1 MQRRQLLQLMG
12 LSGLLSVSPF
22 TWSTI
27 SGKANSDKLWLVMY
41 ANAGWDPVSFCNPRS
56 GDYVTTNG
64 QGVSNSRG
72 RMSGYPDTF
81 IQKLG
86 PFEYAPGLTP
96 TADPAFGRFI
106 EKYQQ
111 SLFIING
118 VEMGTNGH
126 QEGRNKAVSGM
137 LGSTYPCFAAY
148 AAAATVPEAQIPLP
162 FLASGEPYNN
172 TGNLTARIA
181 IEGVQYVNE
190 LANTRQYVSDRIAI
204 EVEKAELARIQQQLA
219 DSTLPRLQ
227 QELTAFNDAQLNR
240 VQLKSLKAK
249 LPTTYNTDGTLARMQ
264 DICASMAA
272 GLTVS
277 AQLAIGR
284 SFDTHSNHDAA
295 HANSLNYFFNS
306 MDFLLQEADRQ
317 GIRDRLNIIMLSDF
331 GRTPYY
337 NGNNGK
343 DHWSTGSMLFMGPD
357 FTGNRMI
364 QGSDALV
371 RSQKLNMQTFL
382 PDEKGQV
389 ITPEMINRTLRALTG
404 GIDSNFD
411 QRFVINAPAVPT
423 LFTG

>member
-12 LSGLLSVSPF
+12 LSSLTSLCPPA
-22 TWSTI
+22 WSAI
-27 SGKANSDKLWLVMY
+27 SSKANSDKLWLVMY
-41 ANAGWDPVSFCNPRS
+41 ANNGWDPVSFCNPRS
-56 GDYVTTNG
+56 GDYVTTNS

-86 PFEYAPGLTP
+86 AFEYAPGLTP

-111 SLFIING
+111 SLLIING

-126 QEGRNKAVSGM
+126 QEGRVKAVSGI
-137 LGSTYPCFAAY
+137 LSSVYPCFAAY
-148 AAAATVPEAQIPLP
+148 AAAATPDAQIPLP

-181 IEGVQYVNE
+181 LEGVQYVNE
-190 LANTRQYVSDRIAI
+190 LANTRQFVSEGIAA
-204 EVEKAELARIQQQLA
+204 ELEKAELDNIQQQLT
-219 DSTLPRLQ
+219 DGTLPRLQ
-227 QELTAFNDAQLNR
+227 QELHAFNDAQLNR
-240 VQLKSLKAK
+240 RQLKSLKAK
-249 LPTTYNTDGTLARMQ
+249 LPTTYNADGILARMQ

-284 SFDTHSNHDAA
+284 SFDTHANHDAA

-306 MDFLLQEADRQ
+306 MDFLIQEAERQ
-317 GIRDRLNIIMLSDF
+317 GIRERLNIIMLSDF

-382 PDEKGQV
+382 PDDKGQV
-389 ITPEMINRTLRALTG
+389 ITAEMINRTLRTLTV
-404 GIDSNFD
+404 GIDSSLD
-411 QRFVINAPAVPT
+411 QRFVISAPAVPA